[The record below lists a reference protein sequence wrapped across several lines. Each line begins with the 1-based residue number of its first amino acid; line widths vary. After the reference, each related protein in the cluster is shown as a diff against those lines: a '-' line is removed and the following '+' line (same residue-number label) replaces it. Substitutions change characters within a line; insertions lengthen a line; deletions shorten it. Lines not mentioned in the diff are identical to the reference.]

1 MGNPAGRRVR
11 GDVGD
16 FTQDLIME
24 LSFFFFNHY
33 TYLLFMD

>member
-1 MGNPAGRRVR
+1 MGNPAGGRVR
-11 GDVGD
+11 GDVSD

-24 LSFFFFNHY
+24 LSFFFNHY